1 MGHESGRVTLKI
13 KKWEEIQS
21 DGANL
26 NIHAS
31 SSGLLADKLSSN

>member
-26 NIHAS
+26 NIHAV
-31 SSGLLADKLSSN
+31 SGLLADKLSSN